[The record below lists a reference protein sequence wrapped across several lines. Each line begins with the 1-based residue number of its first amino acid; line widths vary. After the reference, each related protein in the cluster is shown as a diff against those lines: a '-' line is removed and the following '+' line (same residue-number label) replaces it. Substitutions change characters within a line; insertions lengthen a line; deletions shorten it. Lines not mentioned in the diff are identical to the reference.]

1 MFGKKE
7 KPKIDTNNIRANA
20 IEKWFAKINFNAD
33 FRVRLYKKLAS
44 GMENGIKDI
53 DIIENLQKRYE
64 KKNLK
69 DPIAVA
75 LREINK
81 QARTHGN
88 MALAF
93 KPWISNEEMAIIE
106 SGYASGNVPDA
117 MRLAVKIIVSSA
129 YMKSTIKSALRYPAI
144 LMIATV
150 LVVWF
155 IGTSVVPKITSSVGN
170 MATWSG
176 QAQSLFDLAD
186 FVQSNAFLYIIGLF
200 FVLAILISKTISSS
214 WNSVGLAWLRRIVDK
229 LPPWSIYKEVQGA
242 SFMISLSS
250 MLASGITMH
259 TALNRIANNSSDWT
273 KHRITQIILAQNRGN
288 SDIGDAM
295 HNTGYNFPDYETIED
310 VRFYQNLDN
319 LDKVL
324 YDIGESNIDR
334 TLERIKKAAG
344 LINGVA
350 LMIMIGMVFWIVV
363 GVLGVQGDIS
373 SSLGV

>member
-1 MFGKKE
+1 MFRRKE
-7 KPKIDTNNIRANA
+7 KPKIDTNNIKSNA
-20 IEKWFAKINFNAD
+20 IERWFARINFNTD

-81 QARTHGN
+81 QARSNGN
-88 MALAF
+88 MAMAL
-93 KPWISNEEMAIIE
+93 KPWVTNEEMAIIE

-129 YMKSTIKSALRYPAI
+129 YMKSTIKKALTYPA
-144 LMIATV
+144 LLLVATV
-150 LVVWF
+150 GVVWF
-155 IGTSVVPKITSSVGN
+155 IGTNVVPSITESVGN
-170 MATWSG
+170 MATWSA
-176 QAQSLFDLAD
+176 QAQSLFSLAD
-186 FVQSNAFLYIIGLF
+186 FVQSNAFLYGIGSM
-200 FVLAILISKTISSS
+200 FVLAILISKTLSSS
-214 WNSVGLAWLRRIVDK
+214 WNSVGLAWLRRMLDK

-259 TALNRIANNSSDWT
+259 TALIRIANNSSDWT

-319 LDKVL
+319 LEKVL

-334 TLERIKKAAG
+334 TIDRIQKAAG
-344 LINGVA
+344 LINFFA
-350 LMIMIGMVFWIVV
+350 LMTMISMVFWIVV